1 MTSVVTWRYVENK
14 INLTFNVGVV
24 LWGGG
29 GYSVHVRVHACV
41 RA

>member
-29 GYSVHVRVHACV
+29 LQCACACL